1 MHLRRAE
8 DRGHFNF
15 GWLDTYHTFSFGE
28 YRDENW
34 MGFRALRVI
43 NEDVVAP
50 GEGFPPHSH
59 RDMEILT
66 FILRGAL
73 AHKDSLGSGSTIRP
87 GQLQGMRAG
96 SGITHSEFNASNTE
110 DVHLLQI
117 WLLPN
122 QRGLAPAYAELP
134 TADLKPNHWSLVA
147 SHEQGENRLH
157 IASDAQLFIAP
168 VEAGQTL
175 REPHTKHPY
184 RWVHVATGEVGLN
197 GKVLK
202 AGDAAALQ
210 AHDGFELTAKA
221 ESQVL
226 LFDLA

>member
-1 MHLRRAE
+1 MIIRRSA
-8 DRGHFNF
+8 DRGHFNH
-15 GWLDTYHTFSFGE
+15 GWLNTYHTFSFGE
-28 YRDENW
+28 YRDQNW

-43 NEDVVAP
+43 NEDFVAP

-66 FILRGAL
+66 FVLKGAL
-73 AHKDSLGSGSTIRP
+73 SHKDSLGSGSTIRP

-96 SGITHSEFNASNTE
+96 SGITHSEYNGSNTE
-110 DVHLLQI
+110 EVHLLQI

-147 SHEQGENRLH
+147 SPDKGENRLH

-168 VEAGQTL
+168 LAAGHTL
-175 REPHTKHPY
+175 AQPHTKYPY
-184 RWVHVATGEVGLN
+184 RWLHIATGEVTFN
-197 GKVLK
+197 GETLK
-202 AGDAAALQ
+202 AGDAVAFE
-210 AHDGFELTAKA
+210 AHERFELAAKR

>member
-1 MHLRRAE
+1 MIIRRSAE
-8 DRGHFNF
+8 RGYFDH
-15 GWLDTYHTFSFGE
+15 GWLKSHHSFSFGE
-28 YRDENW
+28 YRDPNW

-43 NEDVVAP
+43 NEDVIAP
-50 GEGFPPHSH
+50 GAGFPPHSH
-59 RDMEILT
+59 RDMEIIT

-73 AHKDSLGSGSTIRP
+73 AHQDSLGSGSTIRP

-96 SGITHSEFNASNTE
+96 SGITHSEFNASTTE
-110 DVHLLQI
+110 DVHLMQI

-147 SHEQGENRLH
+147 SPDLGENRLH

-168 VEAGQTL
+168 LEAGQTL
-175 REPHTKHPY
+175 AQPHTKYPY
-184 RWVHVATGEVGLN
+184 RWLHVATGEVVFN
-197 GKVLK
+197 GETLK

-210 AHDGFELTAKA
+210 AHDGFSLTASNN
-221 ESQVL
+221 SQVL
-226 LFDLA
+226 LFDLG